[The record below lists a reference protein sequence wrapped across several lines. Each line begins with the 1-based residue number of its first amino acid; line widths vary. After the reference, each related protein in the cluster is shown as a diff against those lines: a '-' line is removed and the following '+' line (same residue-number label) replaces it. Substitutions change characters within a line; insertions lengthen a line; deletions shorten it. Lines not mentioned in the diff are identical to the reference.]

1 MKIKVVTDSTCDLP
15 QEVAEKFGLTIVPV
29 FINMNGKS
37 YLDGVDISREEFYR
51 MLPSSDPLPTTSA
64 PGIGTFV
71 EVYKKLA
78 AEGATHIISIHISGS
93 LSNIPNIA
101 RLAAEAVD
109 EAQVVVIDSGQLT
122 LGLGLVALETAKAAA
137 AELHMDELLE
147 KIDDLKKRTHSY
159 ALLDTLDYL
168 KKGGRISALQH
179 NLATM
184 LSIKPLL
191 LFYQG
196 EMVMEKVRTHK
207 KAVERMLEHA
217 ASLGKLEKVAL
228 VHANSMN
235 RLEAVREKAHQ
246 WFSDLEVPFSGEVT
260 PAIGSHVGPGSIGL
274 VCIVESSV

>member
-122 LGLGLVALETAKAAA
+122 LGLGLVALETAKAAT

-159 ALLDTLDYL
+159 ALAGYT
-168 KKGGRISALQH
+168 
-179 NLATM
+179 
-184 LSIKPLL
+184 
-191 LFYQG
+191 
-196 EMVMEKVRTHK
+196 
-207 KAVERMLEHA
+207 
-217 ASLGKLEKVAL
+217 
-228 VHANSMN
+228 
-235 RLEAVREKAHQ
+235 
-246 WFSDLEVPFSGEVT
+246 
-260 PAIGSHVGPGSIGL
+260 
-274 VCIVESSV
+274 